1 MRYYTYAML
10 IIAAVSGRL
19 VQIIA
24 MAIKLWFSFL
34 ENKHIYNS
42 LDADKIYL
50 LVGNSAGF

>member
-1 MRYYTYAML
+1 ML